1 MARRHSKEVFN
12 LGKVDLRVGSEADWS
27 ASSAAEHAPVFL
39 TICLFFSM
47 ELLTTN
53 PDLNATSITTIPYRK
68 RL

>member
-1 MARRHSKEVFN
+1 
-12 LGKVDLRVGSEADWS
+12 
-27 ASSAAEHAPVFL
+27 
-39 TICLFFSM
+39 M